1 MFRKKSLVLIFTTV
15 NTINPVDDIYRPF
28 AVCFNL
34 PVPLLLL
41 HYHPSIFV
49 LCFKKSS
56 SSIFIQKR
64 VKTISLNLNFK
75 TVFYCTTNN
84 LHLSS
89 LGLLYVVFK
98 REDAICVN
106 FDCFFTKH
114 IIIQQTFPSSM
125 VSLDT
130 IQSTLVS

>member
-1 MFRKKSLVLIFTTV
+1 MTFIDHLLYVLTYLFR
-15 NTINPVDDIYRPF
+15 YY
-28 AVCFNL
+28 CF
-34 PVPLLLL
+34 
-41 HYHPSIFV
+41 IIIQAFFV